1 LLILAAGW
9 GPRDKA
15 AVRAAQK
22 KATLQLFA
30 NLYRLL
36 SFGQM
41 VALLDW
47 IIYQSQS
54 YQATVE

>member
-1 LLILAAGW
+1 MS
-9 GPRDKA
+9 PRDKA
-15 AVRAAQK
+15 VERAAQK

-47 IIYQSQS
+47 IIYQSRS
-54 YQATVE
+54 YQATFA